1 MAYYLRQTK
10 KKKGIYLQIYE
21 SRWDKELKQP
31 RSRSIEAIGYVEEL
45 TSGEIPDPI
54 SYYKEY
60 VNKMNEKRA
69 VFVAD
74 ESRARAFSSPM
85 ELYAGHFLLHSLL
98 DELDRDRKSVV

>member
-45 TSGEIPDPI
+45 TSGEIPDP
-54 SYYKEY
+54 
-60 VNKMNEKRA
+60 
-69 VFVAD
+69 
-74 ESRARAFSSPM
+74 SPTTKNT
-85 ELYAGHFLLHSLL
+85 LT
-98 DELDRDRKSVV
+98 K